1 MLYKHDHLVKR
12 LQEEGRTAP
21 ATILG
26 MRTEGDYSDP
36 GAMWADDS
44 DLTKSG
50 SLCRLELRVMPPG
63 ETPFETTIRT
73 RVNSFHYTGDT
84 IEVLYDPADH
94 DKVAFDYVAD
104 ARAAMASAHSPGA
117 AAPSVLAPFDPE
129 LQQLMDAEEAERTG
143 ASSPPA
149 PASAA
154 SPVPTPPSSMTAP
167 PSPAASPAATSS
179 EDPSAAA
186 ADRRIAQLQQLADLH
201 SRGVLTDAEFA
212 AEKARVL
219 SET

>member
-12 LQEEGRTAP
+12 LQQEGRTAP

-26 MRTEGDYSDP
+26 MRTEGDYSEP

-94 DKVAFDYVAD
+94 DQVAFDYEAD
-104 ARAAMASAHSPGA
+104 ARAAMASAHSPGE
-117 AAPSVLAPFDPE
+117 AAPSVLAPLDPE

-143 ASSPPA
+143 AEQ
-149 PASAA
+149 PASA
-154 SPVPTPPSSMTAP
+154 VPPAGPHGESGGVARRDELRRSERPPPTAGSPSSSS
-167 PSPAASPAATSS
+167 SPTST
-179 EDPSAAA
+179 AAA
-186 ADRRIAQLQQLADLH
+186 P
-201 SRGVLTDAEFA
+201 
-212 AEKARVL
+212 
-219 SET
+219 